1 MSGYAHPYR
10 DTEFVLEELVGFEQL
25 CASAQL
31 QDVNSELV
39 SAILSE
45 AGRLGSGV
53 LAPLNRVGDTQ
64 GTHLGE
70 QGVQEADVRVD

>member
-64 GTHLGE
+64 GTHLG
-70 QGVQEADVRVD
+70 